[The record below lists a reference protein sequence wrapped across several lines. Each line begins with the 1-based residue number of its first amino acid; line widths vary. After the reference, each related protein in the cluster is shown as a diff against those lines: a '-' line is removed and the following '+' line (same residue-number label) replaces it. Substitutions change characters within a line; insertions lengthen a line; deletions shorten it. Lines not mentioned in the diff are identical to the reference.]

1 VINGF
6 AAGAILTR
14 QQLRHLLHVG
24 HEFATAG
31 FIGLFAPVRVLRS
44 AQARLAEVF
53 AGVMANHAFQ
63 RRLLEIDTIPGW
75 LGPEAF
81 RAEIAFQLKEW
92 SDLAAAMNLP
102 VDG

>member
-1 VINGF
+1 M
-6 AAGAILTR
+6 
-14 QQLRHLLHVG
+14 Q
-24 HEFATAG
+24 
-31 FIGLFAPVRVLRS
+31 
-44 AQARLAEVF
+44 
-53 AGVMANHAFQ
+53 AFQ

-92 SDLAAAMNLP
+92 SDLATAMNLR